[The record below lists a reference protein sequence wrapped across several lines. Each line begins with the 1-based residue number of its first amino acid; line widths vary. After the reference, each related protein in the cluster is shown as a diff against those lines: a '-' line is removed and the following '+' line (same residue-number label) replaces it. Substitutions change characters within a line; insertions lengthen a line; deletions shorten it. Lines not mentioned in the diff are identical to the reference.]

1 MDNPSRKG
9 IQVYTNE
16 VGSTR
21 GGSRRGPK
29 RGENS
34 LNILKSFARGKIKKN
49 LFIFD
54 KRHLFKLKVARNG
67 RNAAL
72 RGQWV
77 PTTEDWGSDV

>member
-1 MDNPSRKG
+1 MDNPLRKG

-21 GGSRRGPK
+21 GGSRRGHK
-29 RGENS
+29 RENS
-34 LNILKSFARGKIKKN
+34 LNILKSFTRGKIKKN
-49 LFIFD
+49 VFIFD
-54 KRHLFKLKVARNG
+54 KRHLFKLKVDRNG
-67 RNAAL
+67 RNATL